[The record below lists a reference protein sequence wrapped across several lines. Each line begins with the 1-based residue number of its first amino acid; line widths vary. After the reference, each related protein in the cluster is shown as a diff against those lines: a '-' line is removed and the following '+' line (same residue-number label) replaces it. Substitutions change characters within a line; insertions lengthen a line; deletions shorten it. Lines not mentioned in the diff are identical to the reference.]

1 MAYVTQLKR
10 GEALKIGE
18 AVMILDSAKSARI
31 VLDVDPDVI
40 IQKLSKKELQVERYR
55 KTPILSKQEEG

>member
-1 MAYVTQLKR
+1 
-10 GEALKIGE
+10 
-18 AVMILDSAKSARI
+18 MILDSAKSARI

-55 KTPILSKQEEG
+55 KTPILSKQKEG

>member
-10 GEALKIGE
+10 GEALKIGD

-55 KTPILSKQEEG
+55 KTPILSKQKEG